1 MKNSNSFLDFVTNVY
16 GKSNIVSYHEID
28 IEHLS
33 KENYFNLNKQVIYL
47 NGKLDLYGSKLDFR
61 KNDLFTYGNYE
72 QISEENYKFTSFKS
86 QNSYLFVKVDSSFAY
101 GILNAHGLVNTI
113 CRLGRD
119 FFQNPVMDLIPEGE
133 NVNEFFENN
142 SENNVEKLFA
152 TSETKKA
159 YVKKLILYQINN

>member
-1 MKNSNSFLDFVTNVY
+1 MKKIINLL
-16 GKSNIVSYHEID
+16 
-28 IEHLS
+28 HLNH
-33 KENYFNLNKQVIYL
+33 KILTF
-47 NGKLDLYGSKLDFR
+47 
-61 KNDLFTYGNYE
+61 
-72 QISEENYKFTSFKS
+72 
-86 QNSYLFVKVDSSFAY
+86 FVKVDSFFAY

-159 YVKKLILYQINN
+159 YVKKLIIYQINN